1 MGAPRGMLAHME
13 VQDSL
18 GWAHVG
24 HVLAVL
30 AHTMASCVH
39 PHGTGDSLQK
49 ETPTQQSYILGTT
62 VLQ

>member
-1 MGAPRGMLAHME
+1 ME